1 MLVGDRAYE
10 AGQKTEEY
18 HEPLRQLGVEILT
31 GYKGGDD
38 DRTQRGP
45 KGGYAGAILTE
56 GEFFCCGTPKKL
68 LTAARDHERG
78 EIDEETM
85 LTRMDE
91 RRQYRLR
98 AKERPAADGSQPLMC
113 PAYGPQATVECPLR
127 QIHPKSSAKIKPV
140 ILDANLPTAPDRI
153 CTQTS
158 VKFEA
163 SIGQKYRQKY
173 SYMSREWMETMRVG
187 RNTVESFNEELKQD
201 RGSIFEP
208 RRPRTVIR
216 ARDRFRKSG
225 YFRGDRYQ
233 VDGVTRSFEIPD
245 PPQRT

>member
-1 MLVGDRAYE
+1 MLVGDRAYG

-18 HEPLRQLGVEILT
+18 YEPLRQLGVEILT

-38 DRTQRGP
+38 DRTQLGP

-85 LTRMDE
+85 LARMDE

-113 PAYGPQATVECPLR
+113 PAYGPPGHRRGPLASNPSEVLR
-127 QIHPKSSAKIKPV
+127 QDQA
-140 ILDANLPTAPDRI
+140 
-153 CTQTS
+153 
-158 VKFEA
+158 
-163 SIGQKYRQKY
+163 
-173 SYMSREWMETMRVG
+173 
-187 RNTVESFNEELKQD
+187 
-201 RGSIFEP
+201 
-208 RRPRTVIR
+208 
-216 ARDRFRKSG
+216 
-225 YFRGDRYQ
+225 GD
-233 VDGVTRSFEIPD
+233 P
-245 PPQRT
+245 